1 LCNRAA
7 ECFRVHV
14 VREAPPSVD
23 LDDRD
28 PLAVLGLETGIA
40 VDRDLL
46 QLEAE
51 LFLRGAD
58 DAPSRRAQMAAG
70 GRVEDD
76 LGYG

>member
-7 ECFRVHV
+7 ERVGVHV
-14 VREAPPSVD
+14 VREAPPPVD

-40 VDRDLL
+40 VDRDLP

-51 LFLRGAD
+51 LVLRRAD
-58 DAPSRRAQMAAG
+58 DAPGRLAQMAAG
-70 GRVEDD
+70 GGVEDD
-76 LGYG
+76 RCYG